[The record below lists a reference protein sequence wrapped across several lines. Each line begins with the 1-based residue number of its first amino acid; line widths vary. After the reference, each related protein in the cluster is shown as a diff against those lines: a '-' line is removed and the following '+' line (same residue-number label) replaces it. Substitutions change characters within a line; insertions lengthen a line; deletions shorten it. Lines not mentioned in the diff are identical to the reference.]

1 MKKALLAA
9 FAVAALAFAPSAF
22 AANSATISVTHDRM
36 VLAGTKSTTLR
47 ITMPQANDPIAAIN
61 IFVPAGYTLNTSQA
75 AGTTIG
81 QVEAAA
87 FSHTTNLTL
96 PLAGPVVVGNPAQ
109 FTQQS
114 TQCAGTPTSQAVWIL
129 QLSVAG
135 QQINLPVYVNPTAGT
150 TQSALGAYRI
160 TVCLPPYDI
169 PEAQGGAAQGA
180 QVLDVRFTING
191 VFTTPTATQRY
202 VWDAL
207 FTPYTPKTGKANPA
221 GTFQARAI
229 EGLPVILTIRA
240 KYLPKPNTW
249 QLSGRLT
256 EGGTGLA
263 GVTIRLQ
270 RGQSAARLTVR
281 SSTKTGT
288 TGTWKTAGR
297 LKPKKT
303 TYFRASTSV
312 GERADATG
320 CTGANTTF
328 APAGCVSATK
338 SPWSITS
345 ATVRIKR

>member
-1 MKKALLAA
+1 MKKVLVAA
-9 FAVAALAFAPSAF
+9 FAVAALAVAPSAF
-22 AANSATISVTHDRM
+22 AANSATISVTHDKM
-36 VLAGTKSTTLR
+36 VLAGSKSTTIH

-61 IFVPAGYTLNTSQA
+61 IFVPTGYTLNLSQA

-81 QVEAAA
+81 TVEAAA

-96 PLAGPVVVGNPAQ
+96 PLSGPVVVGNPSQ
-109 FTQQS
+109 FTAQS

-135 QQINLPVYVNPTAGT
+135 QQINLPVYINPTAGPQT
-150 TQSALGAYRI
+150 ALGAYRI

-180 QVLDVRFTING
+180 QVLDVKFTING
-191 VFTTPTATQRY
+191 VYTTPSTAQSY

-207 FTPYTPKTGKANPA
+207 FTPYTPKTGKSNPA

-229 EGLPVILTIRA
+229 EGLPVILSITV
-240 KYLPKPNTW
+240 KYVKKTNTW
-249 QLSGRLT
+249 QLAGKLT
-256 EGGTGLA
+256 EGGKGVN
-263 GVTIRLQ
+263 GVTIRLA
-270 RGQSAARLTVR
+270 RGLAANRLTVR
-281 SSTKTGT
+281 SSTKTGA
-288 TGTWKTAGR
+288 TGAWKTAGH
-297 LKPKKT
+297 LKPNKT
-303 TYFRASTSV
+303 TYFRANTSV

-338 SPWSITS
+338 SPWSVTS
-345 ATVRIKR
+345 AVVRVKR